1 MHYTFVLSGQYWKNI
16 LAKKHIFVLSYIYFK
31 KSIFFQSRTGFN
43 TIISQRTIRYLIS
56 EDKKKSLLE
65 FVNDILIDDNE
76 IR

>member
-1 MHYTFVLSGQYWKNI
+1 M
-16 LAKKHIFVLSYIYFK
+16 
-31 KSIFFQSRTGFN
+31 FFQRRIGFN

-65 FVNDILIDDNE
+65 FVIDILIDDNE

>member
-1 MHYTFVLSGQYWKNI
+1 LEKYPH
-16 LAKKHIFVLSYIYFK
+16 KKAYLRLVYHIYIYIYFK
-31 KSIFFQSRTGFN
+31 KSIFFQRRIGFN

-65 FVNDILIDDNE
+65 FVIDILIDDNE